1 MAISWHQPSRTF
13 YLDGKDLSYVFFIN
27 HAGYAEHL
35 YLGPKIPHDLLLYTR
50 RAGPGSAAATA
61 PGRDDQG
68 KNPICS
74 YQECPP
80 ELAFFGTGD
89 YREPA
94 VHFVMPE
101 GDRLAELLYR
111 GHEILPQKPAIPGMP
126 SLSGG
131 ETLVLHLADPK
142 GKVEAD
148 LYYTVYDDS
157 NVIARR
163 AVYRNAGSRPVTLDR
178 AYSFSMGLTGHDY
191 EALTL
196 FGTWAGERQ
205 IDRTPLH
212 HGVFSVDSKRTSSSA
227 TLNPFMALVSPHTT
241 EEAGEAVGISLVYSS
256 SYVLKAEVEPNG
268 TTVVTGGVNDF
279 DFAWRLESGEE
290 FYTPEVVI
298 AYSSEGLGG
307 MSRAYHDA
315 FRKHLICP
323 KYVKTP
329 RPLLINNWE
338 ATYFDFTFEKL
349 KAIVD
354 AVAGT
359 GIDTFVLDDGWFGK
373 RDDDHS
379 GLGDWVPN
387 TRKLDLS
394 AIIDYTHS
402 KGLKFGLWFEPEMVC
417 EDSDLFRA
425 HPDYAIGRADR
436 GRCYARHQFM
446 LDLTRAEVREAIAG
460 AVNRILDTYPIE
472 YVKWDYNRNVTDSYS
487 AELPP
492 ERQAEFAHRYALG
505 LYDLCERIVS
515 AHPDIFFEGCASG
528 GARFDPAML
537 YYFPQIWTSD
547 NTDAED
553 RTFIQWGT
561 SMVYPPSVM
570 SCHVSV
576 CPNHQTGRTVSFDTR
591 ADIAHLGATGY
602 ELDTSAWTEEDKA
615 AVRAQTAAYREM
627 QDLVLDGDFWRVGD
641 IRDNVFAFLMADKN
655 KSRAHMVCYRRL
667 GRPSNEIVRLK
678 VPGLDPAK
686 KYYVKELG
694 LILSGR
700 TLSAVGVVPDF
711 PKGDFRTVVYT
722 IEEK

>member
-1 MAISWHQPSRTF
+1 MAISFHQPSRTF
-13 YLDGKDLSYVFFIN
+13 YLDGKDLTYAFFIN
-27 HAGYAEHL
+27 NLGYAEHL

-50 RAGPGSAAATA
+50 KAGPGSALATA
-61 PGRDDQG
+61 PGRDVQG
-68 KNPICS
+68 KVTVCS

-80 ELAFFGTGD
+80 ELTFFGTGD

-111 GHEILPQKPAIPGMP
+111 GHEILPEKPAIPGMP

-131 ETLVLHLADPK
+131 ETLVLHLADA
-142 GKVEAD
+142 GAEVEAD

-157 NVIARR
+157 NVVARR
-163 AVYRNAGSRPVTLDR
+163 AVYRNAGKRPVTLDR
-178 AYSFSMGLTGHDY
+178 AYSFSMGLPEHDY

-227 TLNPFMALVSPHTT
+227 TLNPFMALLAPHTT
-241 EEAGEAVGISLVYSS
+241 EETGEAIGFSLVYSS
-256 SYVLKAEVEPNG
+256 SYVLKAETEPDG
-268 TTVVTGGVNDF
+268 STVVTGGVNDF
-279 DFAWRLESGEE
+279 DFAWRLDAGEE
-290 FYTPEVVI
+290 FCTPEVVI

-315 FRKHLICP
+315 FREHLICP

-338 ATYFDFTFEKL
+338 ATYFNFDFNKL
-349 KAIVD
+349 RSIVD
-354 AVAGT
+354 AVADT

-387 TRKLDLS
+387 ERKLDLS
-394 AIIDYTHS
+394 AIIDYTHA

-446 LDLTRAEVREAIAG
+446 LDLTRAEVREAIAD
-460 AVNRILDTYPIE
+460 AVNHILDTYPIE

-487 AELPP
+487 AKLPP
-492 ERQAEFAHRYALG
+492 ERQAEFSHRYALG
-505 LYDLCERIVS
+505 LYDLFDRIVGT
-515 AHPDIFFEGCASG
+515 HPDVFFEGCASG

-561 SMVYPPSVM
+561 SLVYPLSTM

-576 CPNHQTGRTVSFDTR
+576 CPNHQTGRTAPFATR

-602 ELDTSAWTEEDKA
+602 ELDTSAWGEEDKA

-627 QDLVLDGDFWRVGD
+627 QDLVLEGDFRRVGD
-641 IRDNVFAFLMADKN
+641 IRGNTFAFLLLDKQ

-667 GRPSNEIVRLK
+667 NRPSNEIVRLK

-686 KYYVKELG
+686 NYYVRELG

-700 TLSAVGVVPDF
+700 TLAAVGIVPEF
-711 PKGDFRTVVYT
+711 PRGDFATAVYT
-722 IEEK
+722 FEEK